1 MEPRRE
7 RAWKSLRED
16 GTWTAEDLLDVTS
29 ENGERYELIEGS
41 LVVMEPPG
49 VTHGLVECNVAVLL
63 AAHVRK
69 HGLGRVLTGDSGYL
83 TRGDNRTVRAPDV
96 AFLSYER
103 CPPRQL
109 PDGYGA
115 TPPDLVVEVLS
126 PGDRRGEV
134 ERKVREWLRF
144 GVGMVWVVDP
154 REHRVR
160 VSTPD
165 ATSLYGVGDSLTG
178 GDVLPGFAAPV
189 AALFRD

>member
-7 RAWKSLRED
+7 REWKSRRQD
-16 GTWTAEDLLDVTS
+16 GTWTAEDLLDLTS

-49 VTHGLVECNVAVLL
+49 VSHGFVECNVAFLIT
-63 AAHVRK
+63 AHVRE
-69 HGLGRVLTGDSGYL
+69 HGLGRVVTGDSGYM

-103 CPPRQL
+103 FPQL

-154 REHRVR
+154 RERRVR
-160 VSTPD
+160 VSTAD
-165 ATSLYGVGDSLTG
+165 ATSLYGAGDTLTG

>member
-1 MEPRRE
+1 
-7 RAWKSLRED
+7 
-16 GTWTAEDLLDVTS
+16 
-29 ENGERYELIEGS
+29 
-41 LVVMEPPG
+41 MEPPG
-49 VTHGLVECNVAVLL
+49 ISHGAVECNVAVLL
-63 AAHVRK
+63 ANHVRE

-83 TRGDNRTVRAPDV
+83 TRGDDRTVRAPDV

-144 GVGMVWVVDP
+144 GVDMVWVVDP
-154 REHRVR
+154 RERRVR
-160 VSTPD
+160 VSTYEE
-165 ATSLYGVGDSLTG
+165 TSLLGAGDTLAG
-178 GDVLPGFAAPV
+178 GDVLPAFAVPV